1 MRVAF
6 DPRPRHRS
14 GHRRVRRVMAAL
26 AAAVAGGSIGLVT
39 LLIAWSYPG
48 RPRPVVEQNGH
59 PVPGSISEKISVD
72 INGTQQGMFIRSR
85 NATNP
90 VLLFL
95 HGGLPE
101 YFLDLT
107 HPTHLEDQFTVVW
120 WEQRGAG
127 LSFQADAPR
136 EAITAE
142 QLIADTIELTNYL
155 RARFHQ
161 EKIFLLAHSGGTFF
175 GIRTVQRAPELYHAY
190 IAESQMVN
198 QRESERLAYE
208 FMLRRFREIGDQRMV
223 RMLEAA
229 PVTNQSG
236 TPPRYLAL
244 RDRAMHRLGVG
255 TTHDMRSVV
264 TGLFL
269 PSWVSR
275 EYTLREKVR
284 MWRGKAAAGVSPL
297 WPEMLTTDLAKDV
310 RQIRVPVYFL
320 HGVYDQTCSYR
331 LAKDYLADLDTPLKG
346 FYTFVQSAHSPLFE
360 EPGRVREIM
369 TGDVLQGTN
378 SLADENGPRGGEPS
392 Q

>member
-1 MRVAF
+1 
-6 DPRPRHRS
+6 
-14 GHRRVRRVMAAL
+14 MAAL
-26 AAAVAGGSIGLVT
+26 GAAVVGGAVGLVT

-48 RPRPVVEQNGH
+48 RARPVVEQNGH
-59 PVPGSISEKISVD
+59 PVPGSISEKIWVD

-127 LSFQADAPR
+127 LSFQADTPR

-208 FMLRRFREIGDQRMV
+208 FMLRRFRENGDQRMV

-236 TPPRYLAL
+236 TPARYLAL

-264 TGLFL
+264 TGVFL
-269 PSWVSR
+269 PSWMSH
-275 EYTLREKVR
+275 EYTLGEKVR
-284 MWRGKAAAGVSPL
+284 MWRGKAATGVSPL
-297 WPEMLTTDLAKDV
+297 WPEMLTTDLAEDV
-310 RQIRVPVYFL
+310 PQIRVPAYFL

-369 TGDVLQGTN
+369 KRDVLQGTN
-378 SLADENGPRGGEPS
+378 SIADETGPRGGTPS
-392 Q
+392 H